1 MTDDHWNEPKYYS
14 HAGLFP
20 SISYWI
26 NRTTADDRVGI
37 PHYERE
43 GGDATSTFR
52 SWNTSTQRAVRSP
65 GFWVAAIVVTG
76 AVIFMM
82 KGGRRAAMIF

>member
-37 PHYERE
+37 PHYESEDGRR
-43 GGDATSTFR
+43 GGATTL
-52 SWNTSTQRAVRSP
+52 VRSVHSATKRP
-65 GFWVAAIVVTG
+65 GFWIAALLVTG
-76 AVIFMM
+76 AVIFML